1 MTEDYNNKILQGN
14 VLEVLRKLP
23 DNFADMMI
31 TSPPYWALRDYG
43 LPDSIFGGDVNCN
56 HNWQEHVKHPIG
68 GKGSKCANV
77 GANKNDFANMR
88 DHDVISNTC
97 SLCGAWKGQL
107 GQEPNYHDYINH
119 LFEIMQEVSRVVKDS
134 GSIWVNLGDSYAG
147 TGDKGNLKDP
157 KYPDGR
163 NGQSVA
169 KNRIV
174 DGVKQ
179 KSLVGIPDRFKIKM
193 IDGGF
198 ICRNEIVW
206 HKPNQMPSSVK
217 DRFTVDFEKFYF
229 FTNNGKYHFEQQLEP
244 YISKENHELR
254 NKNAEK
260 YDGTNL
266 FSDGGRDYY
275 SQGGR
280 NKRCVWSINT
290 KPLKEAHFAVYP
302 EELIE
307 TPIKACCP
315 ENGLVMDIF
324 FGSGTTGVVAKKL
337 NRNYLGIE
345 LNTEYIKIAEKR
357 LGF

>member
-1 MTEDYNNKILQGN
+1 MNTKEHKSLLAKIDI
-14 VLEVLRKLP
+14 K
-23 DNFADMMI
+23 
-31 TSPPYWALRDYG
+31 S
-43 LPDSIFGGDVNCN
+43 
-56 HNWQEHVKHPIG
+56 
-68 GKGSKCANV
+68 
-77 GANKNDFANMR
+77 
-88 DHDVISNTC
+88 
-97 SLCGAWKGQL
+97 
-107 GQEPNYHDYINH
+107 
-119 LFEIMQEVSRVVKDS
+119 
-134 GSIWVNLGDSYAG
+134 
-147 TGDKGNLKDP
+147 
-157 KYPDGR
+157 
-163 NGQSVA
+163 
-169 KNRIV
+169 
-174 DGVKQ
+174 

-193 IDGGF
+193 IDKGF

-229 FTNNGKYHFEQQLEP
+229 FTKNTKYYFEQQLEP

-254 NKNAEK
+254 NKNSEK
-260 YDGTNL
+260 YEGTNL

-290 KPLKEAHFAVYP
+290 KPLKEAHFAIYP

-315 ENGLVMDIF
+315 ENGIVMDIF

-345 LNTEYIKIAEKR
+345 LNSEYIKIAEKR
-357 LGF
+357 LGIV